1 MQAISKR
8 KLKFSA
14 LTFSPPSSRKSMNA
28 SLNVY
33 ALRKKMTDM
42 SNDSDP
48 HGERKMERLRD
59 VYLALAQINQAVMH
73 IGDQDK
79 LFSDI
84 CRIAVEQG
92 HFHMAWIGLADK
104 QTQTIVPAASHGC
117 DLHLLNQIA
126 ISIDP
131 DKREGHGP
139 IASALRTNQPT
150 VCNDFSGSPQSA
162 SWRSVAVSIGFH
174 SVACFPFHGTNEITG
189 TLNLYTA
196 EKHFFDDTTTHLI
209 EQMTRDISFALNSRA
224 RDAVAAAADEIA
236 ELKRNQATLR
246 ENALRY
252 RQLVE
257 LSPET
262 IFVCREGK
270 FVLVNQAA
278 VRMLGART
286 ASALIGRDVLDFIQS
301 DYQYKFDARQKALL
315 FGVAAVPFDEQVW
328 QRADGSRF
336 HAEVAATRLV
346 FDGAPALQV
355 VVRDIS
361 LRKRTEQ
368 MQTGQNRILNMVA
381 TGVELP
387 RILREI
393 ALFMETHA
401 GRGMCSIMLLDVDNN
416 RLHDG
421 ASPSLPDEYV
431 QAIGA
436 IPVDASGGSS
446 GTAALRAEPVIVADI
461 AHDPLWMKHRDAALA
476 QGLTACSSWPII
488 GKERNVLGT
497 ISLYFETI
505 VHPTARDIELFGIC
519 ADLAAV
525 AIERRQAEESIRRL
539 AHYDGLTSLP
549 NRFLFTEFLD
559 QALRKA
565 HRQGKRFAVFFIDLD
580 KFKEVNDTFGHDAGD
595 AVLKE
600 IACRLR
606 RSLRQSDKIARMGGD
621 EFYVLIEDLQDG
633 DDAAEIAEKLLEE
646 AVQPIRFGQHE
657 CTVSASI
664 GIAVYPHDGATAQ
677 ALLRN
682 SDDAMY
688 QAKTHG
694 KNGYR
699 FFSSPKQKLRHDD
712 RRTAFHFPTSR

>member
-1 MQAISKR
+1 
-8 KLKFSA
+8 
-14 LTFSPPSSRKSMNA
+14 MNA

-33 ALRKKMTDM
+33 AIKKKMNDPSTDPN
-42 SNDSDP
+42 S

-59 VYLALAQINQAVMH
+59 LYLALAQINQAVMH
-73 IGDQDK
+73 IDDQNV
-79 LFSDI
+79 LFNEI

-92 HFHMAWIGLADK
+92 HFHMAWIGLTDK
-104 QTQTIVPAASHGC
+104 ETQMIVPVASHGC

-131 DKREGHGP
+131 KKPEGHGP

-150 VCNDFSGSPQSA
+150 ICNDFSGSPQLA

-174 SVACFPFHGTNEITG
+174 AVACFPFHGTERVNG
-189 TLNLYTA
+189 TLNLYTS
-196 EKHFFDDTTTHLI
+196 EKHFFDDTATHLI
-209 EQMTRDISFALNSRA
+209 EQMTKDISFALNSHA
-224 RDAVAAAADEIA
+224 RDAVAAAVDEIA
-236 ELKRNQATLR
+236 ELKRNQAALR

-270 FVLVNQAA
+270 FILLNQAA

-286 ASALIGRDVLDFIQS
+286 AAELIGRDVLDFVQS
-301 DYQYKFDARQKALL
+301 DYRYKFEARQKALL
-315 FGVAAVPFDEQVW
+315 SGVTAVPFDEQIW

-368 MQTGQNRILNMVA
+368 MQAGQNRILNMIA

-401 GRGMCSIMLLDVDNN
+401 GRGLCSIMLLDADSN
-416 RLHDG
+416 RLCDG
-421 ASPSLPDEYV
+421 ASPSLPDEYI
-431 QAIGA
+431 QAVGA
-436 IPVDASGGSS
+436 IPIGASGGSS

-461 AHDPLWMKHRDAALA
+461 AHDPLWMKHREAALA
-476 QGLTACSSWPII
+476 QGLTACSSWPVI
-488 GKERNVLGT
+488 GKDRQVLGT
-497 ISLYFETI
+497 ISLYFEDI

-525 AIERRQAEESIRRL
+525 AIERRQSEERIRRL

-565 HRQGKRFAVFFIDLD
+565 HRHGKRFAVFFVDLD

-595 AVLKE
+595 VVLKE
-600 IACRLR
+600 IARRLR
-606 RSLRQSDKIARMGGD
+606 GSLRQSDKIARMGGD
-621 EFYVLIEDLQDG
+621 EFYILIEDLQD
-633 DDAAEIAEKLLEE
+633 DHDAAEIAEKLLEE
-646 AVQPIRFGQHE
+646 AVLPIRLGQHE
-657 CTVSASI
+657 CAVSASI
-664 GIAVYPHDGATAQ
+664 GIAVYPHDGAAAE

-682 SDDAMY
+682 SDHAMY
-688 QAKTHG
+688 QAKSHG

-699 FFSSPKQKLRHDD
+699 FFSALRQKSRHDD
-712 RRTAFHFPTSR
+712 RRSAFRTPAAP